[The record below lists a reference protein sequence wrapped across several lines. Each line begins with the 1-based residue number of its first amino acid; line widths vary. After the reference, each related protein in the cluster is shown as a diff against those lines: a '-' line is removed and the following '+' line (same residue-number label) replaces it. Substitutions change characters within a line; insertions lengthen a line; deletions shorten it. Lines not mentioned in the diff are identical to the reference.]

1 MNNLNVSEYLHFLP
15 VDKDIFIGWNRYFPS
30 IFILND
36 AALELMDRIKYNK
49 PIEMDEDIEEY
60 LEEFKKYKFLY
71 EGDPLEGD
79 PSRKNFENLVRE
91 EVKKPDRYAEEFYK
105 QEKDYSELKIVTDD
119 CNLACAYCVNDY
131 GRTPGGIKKRDE
143 ERLKTVQ
150 MCVDQFMERKIRNGV
165 KKTKLFFNGG
175 EILVEWELVKELVER
190 ISKKYYDM
198 EVEYS
203 LNTNLTLLTEEMARF
218 FNRHNFKVHISIDGY
233 GEAHD
238 RTRKYNNGKGS
249 FDDLLEK
256 VELYRK
262 YNKEGMKSFQ
272 GTIEFPETFD
282 PEEVY
287 KMEKYGFVSARLAPN
302 LLNCPK
308 QDALKKAQL
317 MGKFLKL
324 NDRHDFQ
331 VTELVFN
338 QLKRKVNQQEYKFTF
353 NCRGLSAL
361 YGTALE
367 FNLSTFAL
375 SYLCGFVH
383 DTAIPFEELGYD
395 IYNPKLW
402 DISYKFIKGRM
413 DSLFENCMDCPLA
426 GICVGGCIM
435 AGLDNQNRLN
445 KAACAYQEEM
455 WKIYAQKAYD
465 DSKKET

>member
-1 MNNLNVSEYLHFLP
+1 MKNLNVSEYLHFLP

-36 AALELMDRIKYNK
+36 AALELMDRIKNNQ
-49 PIEMDEDIEEY
+49 PIEIDEDIEAY
-60 LEEFKKYKFLY
+60 IEEFKKYKFLY
-71 EGDPLEGD
+71 QGD
-79 PSRKNFENLVRE
+79 PSDGDPFRKDFLNIVRE
-91 EVKKPDRYAEEFYK
+91 EVKKPDRFAKEFLK
-105 QEKDYSELKIVTDD
+105 QEKDYEDFKIVTDD

-131 GRTPGGIKKRDE
+131 GRTPTGIKKRDNE
-143 ERLKTVQ
+143 KLKMVQ
-150 MCVDQFMERKIRNGV
+150 MCVDQFMERKTRDGAGKAEI
-165 KKTKLFFNGG
+165 FFNGG
-175 EILVEWELVKELVER
+175 EILVEWELLKEIVEG
-190 ISKKYYDM
+190 IAKKYNDIQVGYG
-198 EVEYS
+198 
-203 LNTNLTLLTEEMARF
+203 LNTNLTLLTEEMAEF
-218 FNRHNFKVHISIDGY
+218 FTRYNFKVHISIDGY
-233 GEAHD
+233 KDAHD
-238 RTRKYNNGKGS
+238 RTRKYHSGKGS
-249 FDDLLEK
+249 FDDIMEK

-272 GTIEFPETFD
+272 GTVEFPDEFD

-302 LLNCPK
+302 LLNCSE
-308 QDALKKAQL
+308 QDALKKARL
-317 MGKFLKL
+317 MGKFLEL

-338 QLKRKVNQQEYKFTF
+338 QLKRKVNQQEYRFTF

-361 YGTALE
+361 YGTAVEL
-367 FNLSTFAL
+367 NLTTFAL

-383 DTAIPFEELGYD
+383 DTAIPIDELGHD

-413 DSLFENCMDCPLA
+413 DSLFENCMDCELA

-435 AGLDNQNRLN
+435 SGLDNKNRVN
-445 KAACAYQEEM
+445 KAACAYQKEM

-465 DSKKET
+465 DSRKKK